1 MPQAL
6 RRRPFAPFGLPRL
19 LYETLR
25 VACFPVGVRSA
36 QVAQGNTSAAL
47 STGSLRTSSV
57 QVPND

>member
-25 VACFPVGVRSA
+25 ERSA